1 MDDLAFTTEEMNFC
15 CFAFLFSLL
24 FTFGLLQE
32 KEKRMARV
40 SKKIPDVLLSRVDEQ
55 KAG

>member
-1 MDDLAFTTEEMNFC
+1 MTLYTEIRLGFQVS
-15 CFAFLFSLL
+15 FFSLL